1 MNRENEQKIFYWLL
15 QKYRERQL
23 ENFNPEIAHS
33 RSDYHHLKPSG
44 VKERRRTCEFTN
56 MEGRFGKSVSRFTV
70 ISRVEETDEAEGSV
84 QSYDPYNSNNAR
96 PKTPSGPSKTTVRQR
111 NNRARRVTMPASQNS
126 RANRVSTRSTQDL
139 RRARARQ
146 SKANRLTNIQG
157 TSSSLSSTATS
168 GRSRQGTAY
177 VRNANVRRRR
187 NVDFSKARSHNSE
200 ARDSLTPLTPLW
212 DVRGGSVYL
221 EKSPGVPRPDSGVLP
236 LAGSRAS
243 TKTIKKKPAAPSVA
257 KIRER
262 ESVSGDDLRN
272 FSSSLAKDCDEA
284 FGSLLGDGPSIS
296 GASML
301 DVGQQSRDQSPLSLG
316 FDSSP
321 LHSQISHPSPLSDCE
336 QWLDRPLPPLPP
348 VTALPSSPPMTA
360 LPSPPPPRPVS
371 KDKDVYHEVTE
382 KIPMEKEVEHDRKIS
397 TQLHHVPMHSKV
409 DRRVISAPAETREN
423 KSASRHSAVSWK
435 RSGMIGLDDQ
445 DRARIMSAPS
455 GPTARPPSQGQR
467 PLGPLSNPGNIIRVM
482 DSPKISQENPLTGRE
497 SVHVEDVRQGQA
509 GSHKHQKSES
519 FASRMSA
526 ASGAKSVKKKKSS
539 WFTGRSSENTVNN
552 TPEGQSTEDPAESHT
567 PEKGLAV
574 TSHTTSTPVAQPH
587 SSGSTVVDSPAPSK
601 KKKFGLLF
609 WKSAKPD
616 TKMSIAGK
624 S

>member
-1 MNRENEQKIFYWLL
+1 MFYWLL

-44 VKERRRTCEFTN
+44 LKERRRTCEFTN

-70 ISRVEETDEAEGSV
+70 ISRVEETDEAEGTV

-96 PKTPSGPSKTTVRQR
+96 PKTQGPSKTTVRQR
-111 NNRARRVTMPASQNS
+111 DNRARRVTMPASQNS

-139 RRARARQ
+139 TRAHAKP
-146 SKANRLTNIQG
+146 SKADRLASVQG
-157 TSSSLSSTATS
+157 TTSSSLSSVTS
-168 GRSRQGTAY
+168 GRSRQGTPY

-187 NVDFSKARSHNSE
+187 NVDFSKARSHTSE

-212 DVRGGSVYL
+212 DVRGGSVCP

-284 FGSLLGDGPSIS
+284 FGSLLGDGPSVG

-301 DVGQQSRDQSPLSLG
+301 DIGQQSRDQSPLALG

-321 LHSQISHPSPLSDCE
+321 LQSQSSHPSPLSDCE

-348 VTALPSSPPMTA
+348 VTALPS
-360 LPSPPPPRPVS
+360 PPPPRPVS
-371 KDKDVYHEVTE
+371 KDKDMSHEVTE
-382 KIPMEKEVEHDRKIS
+382 KVSVEKEVGHHRKTS
-397 TQLHHVPMHSKV
+397 TQLHHVAMHSKV
-409 DRRVISAPAETREN
+409 DRRVISAPAETRER

-455 GPTARPPSQGQR
+455 GPAARPPSQGQR
-467 PLGPLSNPGNIIRVM
+467 ALGCLSNPGNTIRVM
-482 DSPKISQENPLTGRE
+482 DSPKNSQENSLTGRE
-497 SVHVEDVRQGQA
+497 SVHVEGVSQGQTN
-509 GSHKHQKSES
+509 SHKHQKSES

-567 PEKGLAV
+567 QEKGLAV
-574 TSHTTSTPVAQPH
+574 ASHTACAPVPQSH
-587 SSGSTVVDSPAPSK
+587 SSGSTVVNSPAPAK

-609 WKSAKPD
+609 WKSAKQD